1 MFKEDTKFAEAEQA
15 FNSAVDN
22 VRIAAAMA
30 LPAKEY
36 KKYAAELV
44 KAMSEMRREGSL

>member
-30 LPAKEY
+30 LPAEEFKQ
-36 KKYAAELV
+36 YAEELV